1 MPPRLTSRTIEL
13 KRVVMTGMGMVSPLG
28 NDVAASWHACL
39 KGVSG
44 IATIER
50 FDVSDLPV
58 KFGGFVKNFDPTTVL
73 ERKQVRQYD
82 PVLHY
87 TVAAAQEAMDSAAYS
102 IDPSEADRVGVLIG
116 SGIAG
121 LQTMLDNNAELVEH
135 GPRRVSP
142 YFVPTTIANMAS
154 GVVSMRFGARGPN
167 SCVVTAC
174 ATGTHAIGDAFRM
187 IQRGEADVVIA
198 GGTEA
203 PVNRLGVAGFAA
215 MRALSTRNEDPERA
229 SRPFDRGRDGFVI
242 AEGAGVV
249 VLESLEHALARNARI
264 DAEVIGYGM
273 SGDAHHMTSPPEDGA
288 GAQLA
293 MRNALRDGG
302 LRPEDVQYINAHG
315 TSTPYNDPIESRAIR
330 AVFGEH
336 ADRLAVSSTKSMMG
350 HALGAAGG
358 IEAIFTAL
366 SIRDSKAPPTIN
378 LTDPDPECDL
388 DYVPNEAR
396 DVQIRVALSNSF
408 GFGGT
413 NASLALARYRE
424 DDA

>member
-249 VLESLEHALARNARI
+249 VL
-264 DAEVIGYGM
+264 
-273 SGDAHHMTSPPEDGA
+273 
-288 GAQLA
+288 
-293 MRNALRDGG
+293 
-302 LRPEDVQYINAHG
+302 
-315 TSTPYNDPIESRAIR
+315 
-330 AVFGEH
+330 
-336 ADRLAVSSTKSMMG
+336 
-350 HALGAAGG
+350 
-358 IEAIFTAL
+358 
-366 SIRDSKAPPTIN
+366 
-378 LTDPDPECDL
+378 
-388 DYVPNEAR
+388 
-396 DVQIRVALSNSF
+396 
-408 GFGGT
+408 
-413 NASLALARYRE
+413 
-424 DDA
+424 